1 MKPISPSS
9 SAGDGENATSS
20 LGRSR
25 GLDSYQ
31 AHAGAPAVAPVVVSG
46 SPPSP
51 RARSIG
57 LAALAA
63 AAASGLATLAGFA
76 TGTAWLTGV
85 YRGSTPMRPL
95 TAVLLLLLTAATAAP
110 RRWRRYVRP
119 AMPTVALA
127 VSATMLAEELT
138 HASSHLDRLI
148 FGDALRASGIDGR
161 ISPNTAIALG
171 LVAIALLLLPRAPR
185 SAQVV
190 LFAGMAIGLVGVTG
204 YVVNV
209 AALYRIGGYT
219 TMSAT
224 TAVGI
229 LLLGTGVTALEP
241 TLLAHRALCG
251 TTSAARLNRITLPF
265 VVGVPLALAGIIY
278 RTGIASGVEHSA
290 TIEIVSGVVI
300 VLAAVTFYTGAAQ
313 VGQERELRRLQD
325 AFATMLELAPE
336 AILGISADGRIA
348 VANRQAE
355 VVFGYPADGMVG
367 EPAAALLP
375 PVPPG
380 PDGEPESAPALV
392 ARRRDGSPFPCEVS
406 SSLIE
411 THAGALAMT
420 VVRDRSEFREAEQR
434 FRALAEAAPIGIYE
448 LGPDGAPVYVN
459 DQALTIAGLNRRRF
473 AAGASLESHVGV
485 ARRQRFRRPLAIG
498 SDETPES
505 FEFHHPDGS
514 TRHALRL
521 SRPLSDPSG
530 DVRGYV
536 CLLIDVTEDIRVRRQ
551 LSDLER
557 RRTEVIEQL
566 VRAGEEERAR
576 IATELHDDTVQVLA
590 AALIMIDR
598 MAKQTSGELLDR
610 VAELRQMV
618 STASERARRMTF
630 ELRPQVL
637 EASGLGDAVELLAEQ
652 LRHDHPGL
660 SVEVDAS
667 IPRQSETI
675 EQIAYR

>member
-1 MKPISPSS
+1 
-9 SAGDGENATSS
+9 
-20 LGRSR
+20 
-25 GLDSYQ
+25 
-31 AHAGAPAVAPVVVSG
+31 
-46 SPPSP
+46 
-51 RARSIG
+51 
-57 LAALAA
+57 
-63 AAASGLATLAGFA
+63 
-76 TGTAWLTGV
+76 
-85 YRGSTPMRPL
+85 
-95 TAVLLLLLTAATAAP
+95 
-110 RRWRRYVRP
+110 
-119 AMPTVALA
+119 
-127 VSATMLAEELT
+127 
-138 HASSHLDRLI
+138 
-148 FGDALRASGIDGR
+148 
-161 ISPNTAIALG
+161 
-171 LVAIALLLLPRAPR
+171 
-185 SAQVV
+185 
-190 LFAGMAIGLVGVTG
+190 
-204 YVVNV
+204 
-209 AALYRIGGYT
+209 
-219 TMSAT
+219 
-224 TAVGI
+224 
-229 LLLGTGVTALEP
+229 
-241 TLLAHRALCG
+241 
-251 TTSAARLNRITLPF
+251 
-265 VVGVPLALAGIIY
+265 
-278 RTGIASGVEHSA
+278 
-290 TIEIVSGVVI
+290 
-300 VLAAVTFYTGAAQ
+300 
-313 VGQERELRRLQD
+313 
-325 AFATMLELAPE
+325 
-336 AILGISADGRIA
+336 
-348 VANRQAE
+348 
-355 VVFGYPADGMVG
+355 
-367 EPAAALLP
+367 
-375 PVPPG
+375 
-380 PDGEPESAPALV
+380 
-392 ARRRDGSPFPCEVS
+392 
-406 SSLIE
+406 
-411 THAGALAMT
+411 
-420 VVRDRSEFREAEQR
+420 FREAEQR

-675 EQIAYR
+675 EQIAYRAVQEAVRNVRRHSHARNVRIRVWSERGTLWGEVTDDGHGFDKTATRVDAHLHLGLDGTRERLRLAGGSLELHSEPGAGTTFRFHIPAAGRPTA